1 MQKVA
6 TKICISLITNTL
18 IIIFSTLGCL
28 LAPLLLGDLLLHL
41 LVDKLFFFLRVAVGA
56 VAALGAGVAQQ
67 AAALLHYL
75 QEQKRRDV

>member
-1 MQKVA
+1 M
-6 TKICISLITNTL
+6 

-28 LAPLLLGDLLLHL
+28 LALLLLGDLLLQL
-41 LVDKLFFFLRVAVGA
+41 VVDKLFFVLRVAVGA

-67 AAALLHYL
+67 AAALLHNL

>member
-1 MQKVA
+1 M
-6 TKICISLITNTL
+6 

-28 LAPLLLGDLLLHL
+28 LAPLLLGDLLQL
-41 LVDKLFFFLRVAVGA
+41 LVDKLFFFLRVAVRA

-67 AAALLHYL
+67 AAALLHNL

>member
-18 IIIFSTLGCL
+18 IIIFSTLSCL
-28 LAPLLLGDLLLHL
+28 LALLLLGDLLQL

>member
-28 LAPLLLGDLLLHL
+28 LALLLLGELLQL

-67 AAALLHYL
+67 AAALLHNL
-75 QEQKRRDV
+75 EEQKGRDV

>member
-6 TKICISLITNTL
+6 TIICISLITNTL

-28 LAPLLLGDLLLHL
+28 FALLLLGDLLLQL
-41 LVDKLFFFLRVAVGA
+41 LVDKLFFLLRVAVGA

-67 AAALLHYL
+67 AAALLHNL
-75 QEQKRRDV
+75 QEQKRSDV